1 MRGFVLVVGGL
12 ALLAELALGVSEQ
25 ESDCLVTIRLVDA
38 DSGAPVAGV
47 LRVRDEAGDVI
58 PLSELL
64 PRGRG
69 LPADSPIQQWF
80 VVGEPQVLNLPRK
93 RVELMA
99 FSGLETEYG
108 ARTIDLTEKEAVE
121 VTIPIQRFLRA
132 HEGDLW
138 NANTHVHLQKIT
150 RKESDRYLVQVGM
163 ADGLDLV
170 FVSYLER
177 AVADEQYTTN
187 QYSRGDLHALGNE
200 HVHFDHG
207 EEHRHNFTG
216 FEEGYGHVMLLAI
229 PELIYPVSIGPGI
242 SKTGTDG
249 LPLKRGI
256 QRAQELGGTVIW
268 CHNKWGL
275 EDIPN
280 WLAGRLHANNIFDG
294 GTRGSYRHSFYRY
307 LDCGIPVPFS
317 TGTDWFIYDFSRV
330 YVPHDG
336 RPTPEQWLE
345 ELAAGHSLI
354 TNGPLLEFSVN
365 GQGLGSHIAL
375 EESGTVE
382 VLASGKGRVDF
393 ERLELVY
400 NGQVVHQQ
408 PTHQIGGHFEAQ
420 FEVPVKVTEPGWL
433 ALRTPPPAAPIDPEL
448 SDPTPL
454 NEYGRELFAHTS
466 ATFVDVAGR
475 RIFRNEVARELLQ
488 EMQTSRAFI
497 IERGLFADEA
507 EQRSVVEVYDEGIAT
522 LQEMLAAETGTP

>member
-1 MRGFVLVVGGL
+1 MRGLPLIVVAATLVSGL
-12 ALLAELALGVSEQ
+12 ALGIAEQGD
-25 ESDCLVTIRLVDA
+25 DCLLTVRLVDA
-38 DSGAPVAGV
+38 ESGRTIAGV
-47 LRVRDEAGDVI
+47 LRVQDESGEVI
-58 PLSELL
+58 PLSGLL

-69 LPADSPIQQWF
+69 LSDDLPIQDWF
-80 VVGEPQVLNLPRK
+80 VLSEPQVVGLPRQ
-93 RVELMA
+93 RLTLTA

-108 ARTIDLTEKEAVE
+108 ERTIDLSGKAAAE
-121 VTIPIQRFLRA
+121 VTIPVRRFFQA
-132 HEGDLW
+132 HEDGLW
-138 NANTHVHLQKIT
+138 NANTHVHLQKIA
-150 RKESDRYLVQVGM
+150 REESDRYLVDVGM

-187 QYSRGDLHALGNE
+187 QYTRGELHALGNE

-256 QRAQELGGTVIW
+256 ERARELGGTVIW

-275 EDIPN
+275 EDVPN

-330 YVPHDG
+330 YVPHEG
-336 RPTPEQWLE
+336 RPTPEQWLD
-345 ELAAGHSLI
+345 ELARGRSFI

-365 GQGLGSHIAL
+365 GQSLESHVSL
-375 EESGTVE
+375 DRPGTVD
-382 VLASGKGRVDF
+382 VRAACRGRLDF
-393 ERLELVY
+393 ERLELIH

-408 PTHQIGGHFEAQ
+408 PSREEAGHFEAA
-420 FEVPVKVTEPGWL
+420 FKIAVNVAEPGWL
-433 ALRTPPPAAPIDPEL
+433 ALRTPPPASPIDPEL

-475 RIFRNEVARELLQ
+475 RIFRSGVADELVQ
-488 EMQTSRAFI
+488 EMESSRAFI
-497 IERGLFADEA
+497 VERGLFADDA
-507 EQRSVVEVYDEGIAT
+507 EMRSVLEVYDEGIAA
-522 LQEMLAAETGTP
+522 LRGKIESEAAQQ